1 MKVPLPLA
9 LGLLLLVPS
18 VALADYLEVRR
29 NAYIYAQP
37 DRTSQ
42 QLDYIE
48 VGGGRPTV
56 YLSLA
61 NDALTNGYYRVRLRS
76 GAGTGWI
83 YKTLVRRFPGSPP
96 SAGPGGAAVIE
107 PGSFDLASDVM
118 VAHFIDVGQG
128 AATLLEFSC
137 GAVLI
142 DTGGEQTPEVN
153 GTANLLAYLDRFFAR
168 RTDLDST
175 IDLLV
180 LTHAHIDHTRS
191 VPALLDRRYRI
202 RSAVDNGLRTGSGG
216 AQQRRLQDVARPSG
230 GALYREIRTAAIS
243 AAEGLTGDTIDPV
256 RCDGTDPR
264 IRVLW
269 GSVDADPGWSSGA
282 FDNGNNHSVVVR
294 VDFGES
300 SFLFTGD
307 LQEDAIEDLVS
318 TYQGTGTLDVDVY
331 QVGHHGSH
339 NGTTR
344 ELMEAMTPMLAV
356 IAMGNQALSRA
367 THSAYSYAHPRNDA
381 VEHLRHAEYGVSAR
395 RAQPVVAPVGERGAC
410 GSCNPPRPPVFVTWT
425 IERAIYGTG
434 WEGTVRVSAAADGRM
449 RVATER

>member
-1 MKVPLPLA
+1 MRSLV
-9 LGLLLLVPS
+9 LGLLLLWPR
-18 VALADYLEVRR
+18 AGLADYLEVRR
-29 NAYIYAQP
+29 NAYIYAEP
-37 DRTSQ
+37 SRTSQ
-42 QLDYIE
+42 QLDQIQ
-48 VGGGRPTV
+48 VGQGVPTV
-56 YLSLA
+56 YLYLA
-61 NDALTNGYYRVRLRS
+61 GDGLTNGYYRVRLRS
-76 GAGTGWI
+76 GSGTGWI
-83 YKTLVRRFPGSPP
+83 YKTLVRRFPGTPP

-107 PGSFDLASDVM
+107 PGSFDVASDVM

-142 DTGGEQTPEVN
+142 DAGGEQTDEVN
-153 GTANLLAYLDRFFAR
+153 GTANLLAYLDRLFAR
-168 RTDLDST
+168 RTDLNRT

-191 VPALLDRRYRI
+191 VPDLIGRYRI
-202 RSAVDNGLRTGSGG
+202 RSTFDNGLRSGSGG
-216 AQQRRLQDVARPSG
+216 AQQRRLQDFAAARADVEYQGIETRDIG
-230 GALYREIRTAAIS
+230 GGD
-243 AAEGLTGDTIDPV
+243 GLTNQVIDPV
-256 RCDGTDPR
+256 NCAGTDPR
-264 IRVLW
+264 VRVLW

-307 LQEDAIEDLVS
+307 LQEDAVEDLVA

-344 ELMEAMTPMLAV
+344 ELMEAMTPAVAV
-356 IAMGNQALSRA
+356 IAMGNQGLSRA
-367 THSAYSYAHPRNDA
+367 THSAYGYGHPRDEA
-381 VEHLRHAEYGVSAR
+381 VEQLRHAEYGVRAR
-395 RAQPVVAPVGERGAC
+395 RAEPVTVPVGERGAC
-410 GSCNPPRPPVFVTWT
+410 SSCKPPRPPVFANWT

-434 WEGTVRVSAAADGRM
+434 WEGTVRISARADGQM
-449 RVATER
+449 RVAAER